1 MRTLLLILLLAN
13 CANFTEEKKK
23 PRFLPINVIE
33 DRVEQLPED
42 TKPEDI
48 DFCEIFKGTFLE
60 CSSNESIPT
69 N

>member
-1 MRTLLLILLLAN
+1 MKKLLIILLIAN
-13 CANFTEEKKK
+13 CANLPQEKKK

-42 TKPEDI
+42 AKPEDI

-60 CSSNESIPT
+60 CKEAAK
-69 N
+69 